1 VRILKEDKR
10 IRRIRRMA
18 KKDVLKESLLLLT
31 ISALL
36 MFPFKTAFS
45 GESSSNSC
53 LDCHISLEKL
63 KKITTELEK
72 KKPAKS
78 SEISGEG

>member
-1 VRILKEDKR
+1 ML
-10 IRRIRRMA
+10 
-18 KKDVLKESLLLLT
+18 KKDVLKKAALLLAISVLLT
-31 ISALL
+31 FSLE
-36 MFPFKTAFS
+36 TAFS
-45 GESSSNSC
+45 AQSPSNSC

-72 KKPAKS
+72 RKPAKS